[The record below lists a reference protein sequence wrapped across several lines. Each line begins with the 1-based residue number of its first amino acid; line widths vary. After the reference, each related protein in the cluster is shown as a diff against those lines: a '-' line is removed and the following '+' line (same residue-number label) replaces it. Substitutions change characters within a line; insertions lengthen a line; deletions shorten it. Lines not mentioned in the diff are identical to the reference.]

1 MRCAADRKS
10 TKNCI
15 RLVFFFLL
23 YNACGHMSEKSQLAY
38 EGWWQPMVL

>member
-23 YNACGHMSEKSQLAY
+23 YNDQLKHIAHR
-38 EGWWQPMVL
+38 